1 VKSEFTLHSLSL
13 KGVVLSVSSN
23 FRDQFLLD
31 PDVVF
36 LNHGSF
42 GATPRSVFE
51 KYQAFQLELEREPVE
66 FLGRRFNDLMRA
78 AREPLAAYLNA
89 APDEIVYVPNATTGL
104 NVVARSLDL
113 KPGDEILS
121 TNHEYGA
128 LDRTWR
134 FLCGKTGATYINHTL
149 PDPLESREQVV
160 ESLWSR
166 VTDRTRVIFL
176 SHITSPTALLFP
188 VEEICARARS
198 AGILTMIDGAHAPG
212 QIPLDLKLIDADF
225 YSGNCHKWMC
235 APKGSAFLY
244 ARKDKQSLVE
254 PLIVSW
260 GYESEMPSDS
270 KFIDQHEWL
279 GTRDYAPYLAT
290 PAAIEFMAQYDWSSV
305 QHDCRLLA
313 REAQRRITDFSGGDP
328 LTTKAYPNDLQ
339 MLTAPLPPCDP
350 VVTQRRLFA
359 EHHIEI
365 PFIAWGNRQWIR
377 VSIQAYNSPDDVDR
391 LIGALRDIF

>member
-1 VKSEFTLHSLSL
+1 LPTNNL
-13 KGVVLSVSSN
+13 
-23 FRDQFLLD
+23 RDQFLLD
-31 PDVVF
+31 PQVVF

-51 KYQAFQLELEREPVE
+51 KYQALQLELEREPVE
-66 FLGRRFNDLMRA
+66 FLGRRFNELMRA

-134 FLCGKTGATYINHTL
+134 FLCGKAGASYINHAL
-149 PDPLESREQVV
+149 PDPLESREQLV

-225 YSGNCHKWMC
+225 YFGNCHKWMC
-235 APKGSAFLY
+235 APKGSGFLY
-244 ARKDKQSLVE
+244 ARKDKQHLVE

-260 GYESEMPSDS
+260 GYESEMPSGS
-270 KFIDQHEWL
+270 KFIDHHEWL
-279 GTRDYAPYLAT
+279 GTRDYASYLAT
-290 PAAIEFMAQYDWSSV
+290 PAAIDFMAQHDWPNV
-305 QHDCRLLA
+305 QHDCRVLA
-313 REAQRRITDFSGGDP
+313 REAQRRLTDFSGCDP
-328 LTTKAYPNDLQ
+328 LATKAYLNDLQ
-339 MLTAPLPPCDP
+339 MLTAPLPSCDP
-350 VVTQRRLFA
+350 VDTQRKLF
-359 EHHIEI
+359 ERYRIEI
-365 PFIAWGNRQWIR
+365 PFVAWSDRQWIR
-377 VSIQAYNSPDDVDR
+377 ISIQAYNSPDDVDR
-391 LIGALRDIF
+391 LIAALRSVF